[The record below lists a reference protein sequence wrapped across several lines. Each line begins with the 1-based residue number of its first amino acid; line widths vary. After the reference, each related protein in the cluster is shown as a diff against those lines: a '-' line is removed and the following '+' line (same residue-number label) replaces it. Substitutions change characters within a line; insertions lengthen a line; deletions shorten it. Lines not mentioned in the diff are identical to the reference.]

1 MTQKYPS
8 ASKEKQHEYRK
19 RFLAKK
25 LAEDPE
31 YYKKKSAN

>member
-25 LAEDPE
+25 LAEGGKFNE
-31 YYKKKSAN
+31 